1 VSIEVSA
8 NAFSNWPA
16 FEKQLRHALAEQLD
30 QDAVERVMQRT
41 LRAFNAMQLR
51 KLAGSLEEELAADVV
66 HYETWNQDFHAAK
79 MKVLLLLIDSFVSL
93 ELSRGE
99 NR

>member
-1 VSIEVSA
+1 MSIAVSA

-16 FEKQLRHALAEQLD
+16 FEKQLRQALAAELD
-30 QDAVERVMQRT
+30 AEAVERVMQRT
-41 LRAFNAMQLR
+41 QRAFKALQLR
-51 KLAGSLEEELAADVV
+51 KLAGSLEEELSADVV

-93 ELSRGE
+93 ERGSRQKP
-99 NR
+99 